1 MLRAAAASL
10 LLLTLCVLPARGSQ
24 EPALAEVLKRAALYV
39 ANFQKQLSGIVAEET
54 YEQHIK
60 KQASG
65 DPLLSRRR
73 LKSDL
78 LLVRPVGSGRY
89 VEFRDV
95 FEVDGRAVR
104 DRQDRLTTL
113 FLDPPPGAQSQL
125 ERVASE
131 SARFNIGRVF
141 RTMNTPVL
149 PLAFLHA
156 DYQPQFTFTLVRDPA
171 TAAMAIAFK
180 ETGRPT
186 LVRTPGGLDMPAR
199 GRFWVDTATGAVTRS
214 EFIVEDMQ
222 VKATVNVTYRG
233 DEDLAFLVPVEMRE
247 EYVAG
252 RDVIEGRATY
262 DRFRK
267 FQVNVDEQIKP
278 VKQ

>member
-1 MLRAAAASL
+1 MLRAAVASV
-10 LLLTLCVLPARGSQ
+10 LLLTLCVLPGRGSQ
-24 EPALAEVLKRAALYV
+24 EPSLAEVLKRAAVYV

-65 DPLLSRRR
+65 DILVRRRR

-125 ERVASE
+125 ERVATE

-149 PLAFLHA
+149 PLAILHA
-156 DYQPQFTFTLVRDPA
+156 DYQPQFSFTLVREPA
-171 TAAMAIAFK
+171 TDTMAIAFK
-180 ETGRPT
+180 ETDRPT
-186 LVRTPGGLDMPAR
+186 LVRTPGGGDLASR
-199 GRFWVDTATGAVTRS
+199 GRFWIDPATGAVTRS
-214 EFIVEDMQ
+214 EFIVEDVQ
-222 VKATVNVTYRG
+222 IKATVYVTYRT
-233 DEDLAFLVPVEMRE
+233 DADLGFMVPADMRE
-247 EYVAG
+247 AYVAG
-252 RDVIEGRATY
+252 RDEIEGLATY
-262 DRFRK
+262 GRFRK

>member
-65 DPLLSRRR
+65 DPLVSRRR

-113 FLDPPPGAQSQL
+113 FLDPPPGAQSQP

>member
-1 MLRAAAASL
+1 MVRAAAASV
-10 LLLTLCVLPARGSQ
+10 LLLTLCVLPGRASQ
-24 EPALAEVLKRAALYV
+24 EPSLAEVLKRAAVYV
-39 ANFQKQLSGIVAEET
+39 SDFQKQLSGIVAEET

-65 DPLLSRRR
+65 DPLISRRR

-78 LLVRPVGSGRY
+78 LLVRPVGARRY

-95 FEVDGRAVR
+95 FEVDGRGVR
-104 DRQDRLTTL
+104 DRQDRLTKL

-125 ERVASE
+125 DGVVAE

-149 PLAFLHA
+149 PMAFLLA
-156 DYQPQFTFTLVRDPA
+156 DYQSLFSFTLVRDQA
-171 TAAMAIAFK
+171 TDATAIAFE

-186 LVRTPGGLDMPAR
+186 LVRTPAGGNLPSR
-199 GRFWVDTATGAVTRS
+199 GRFWIDLATGAVTRS
-214 EFIVEDMQ
+214 EFILEDIQ
-222 VKATVNVTYRG
+222 IKATVRVTYRN
-233 DEDLAFLVPVEMRE
+233 DADLGFLVPADMRE

-252 RDVIEGRATY
+252 RDQIEGHATY
-262 DRFRK
+262 GRFRK

>member
-1 MLRAAAASL
+1 MLRAAAVSIL
-10 LLLTLCVLPARGSQ
+10 LSALCVWPFGAAQ
-24 EPALAEVLKRAALYV
+24 EPALAEVLKRAAAYV
-39 ANFQKQLSGIVAEET
+39 AGFQKQLSGIVAEET

-65 DPLLSRRR
+65 DILVRRRR

-78 LLVRPVGSGRY
+78 LLVRPVGSRRY

-104 DRQDRLTTL
+104 DRQDRLTKL
-113 FLDPPPGAQSQL
+113 FLAPPPGAQDQL
-125 ERVASE
+125 DRVVTE

-156 DYQPQFTFTLVRDPA
+156 DYQPQFEFTLARDA
-171 TAAMAIAFK
+171 ESGAMAIAFK

-186 LVRTPGGLDMPAR
+186 LVRTPAGADTPAR
-199 GRFWVDTATGAVTRS
+199 GRFWIDPSTGAVTRS
-214 EFIVEDMQ
+214 EFIVENIEI
-222 VKATVNVTYRG
+222 KATVYVTYRS
-233 DEDLAFLVPVEMRE
+233 DADLGLMVPADMRE
-247 EYVAG
+247 AYFAG
-252 RDVIEGRATY
+252 RDEIEGAATY
-262 DRFRK
+262 GRFRK
-267 FQVNVDEQIKP
+267 FQVSVDEQIKP